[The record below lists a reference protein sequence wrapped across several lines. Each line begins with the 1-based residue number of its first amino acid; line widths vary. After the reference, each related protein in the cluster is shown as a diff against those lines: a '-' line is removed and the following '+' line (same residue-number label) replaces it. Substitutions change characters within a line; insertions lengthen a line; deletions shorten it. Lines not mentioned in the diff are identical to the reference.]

1 MKTRSWLILFLCL
14 ILLGSFTS
22 FFSCSTVKKLAA
34 FDVVYNFPKVTFTYP
49 QKDLKGT
56 QILLLKSKLSINFDS
71 ILNANHIPSGII
83 ASAYLSRLAMVITAP
98 PEATFNWISSVT
110 MLGSADTSFQH
121 PTTLGYETNIDPSSR
136 TLNLTLPNVDIKP
149 ILFNNSYYIEVLA
162 TPSGQLPSSSSIN
175 MYLDSQVRLHIEP
188 L

>member
-1 MKTRSWLILFLCL
+1 
-14 ILLGSFTS
+14 
-22 FFSCSTVKKLAA
+22 
-34 FDVVYNFPKVTFTYP
+34 
-49 QKDLKGT
+49 
-56 QILLLKSKLSINFDS
+56 
-71 ILNANHIPSGII
+71 
-83 ASAYLSRLAMVITAP
+83 MVITAP